1 MTDLTFD
8 YIIVGAGSA
17 GCVLANRLSEN
28 PNVSVCLIE
37 AGGSHKHW
45 SVWVPGAMIFNML
58 TKKRN
63 WAFETVPQKGL
74 NNRRGFQPRGKMLGG
89 SSSLNAMIYI
99 RGHREDYNEW
109 ARLGNKGWS
118 YDDVL
123 PYFKKS
129 ENHDLGADK
138 FHGQGGGLNVA
149 PLASPG
155 SVNDYFLRACDEL
168 QIPRN
173 TDFNGAKQE
182 GAGLYEVTHKNAE
195 RWSTARG
202 FLDPIMDR
210 ENLTV
215 MTSCTVEKV
224 LLEGGRAVGVK
235 IRQKRKVSDI
245 YANREVILSAGA
257 FGSPQIM
264 LLSGIGPKSKLE
276 PHNIKQIHDLPGVG
290 ENLQDHA
297 DYVLSYDSDVQ
308 DNIGFSFRGTF
319 RLISEI
325 FKYRKSRKGM
335 MTTNYAE
342 SGGFIY
348 TDKSEPSPDIQFV
361 FVRSVVDDHG
371 RKLHLGH
378 GYSLHVTVL
387 RPKSRG
393 SLWLNSADPTAPPA
407 IDPAFL
413 EDDDDMDRLVAGAK
427 KAQQILQSAVFEPIR
442 KKPFYASDTDDEKV
456 LREDIRQRS
465 DTQYHPVGTC
475 KMGDDAMAVVNDK
488 LQVYGVKGLR
498 VVDAS
503 IMPNLISGN
512 TNAPS
517 VMIGEKGA
525 DLIKADWLT

>member
-1 MTDLTFD
+1 
-8 YIIVGAGSA
+8 
-17 GCVLANRLSEN
+17 
-28 PNVSVCLIE
+28 
-37 AGGSHKHW
+37 
-45 SVWVPGAMIFNML
+45 
-58 TKKRN
+58 
-63 WAFETVPQKGL
+63 
-74 NNRRGFQPRGKMLGG
+74 
-89 SSSLNAMIYI
+89 
-99 RGHREDYNEW
+99 
-109 ARLGNKGWS
+109 
-118 YDDVL
+118 
-123 PYFKKS
+123 
-129 ENHDLGADK
+129 
-138 FHGQGGGLNVA
+138 
-149 PLASPG
+149 
-155 SVNDYFLRACDEL
+155 
-168 QIPRN
+168 
-173 TDFNGAKQE
+173 
-182 GAGLYEVTHKNAE
+182 
-195 RWSTARG
+195 
-202 FLDPIMDR
+202 
-210 ENLTV
+210 
-215 MTSCTVEKV
+215 
-224 LLEGGRAVGVK
+224 
-235 IRQKRKVSDI
+235 
-245 YANREVILSAGA
+245 
-257 FGSPQIM
+257 
-264 LLSGIGPKSKLE
+264 
-276 PHNIKQIHDLPGVG
+276 
-290 ENLQDHA
+290 
-297 DYVLSYDSDVQ
+297 
-308 DNIGFSFRGTF
+308 
-319 RLISEI
+319 
-325 FKYRKSRKGM
+325 

-465 DTQYHPVGTC
+465 DTQYHPVWTC

-525 DLIKADWLT
+525 DLIKADWPT